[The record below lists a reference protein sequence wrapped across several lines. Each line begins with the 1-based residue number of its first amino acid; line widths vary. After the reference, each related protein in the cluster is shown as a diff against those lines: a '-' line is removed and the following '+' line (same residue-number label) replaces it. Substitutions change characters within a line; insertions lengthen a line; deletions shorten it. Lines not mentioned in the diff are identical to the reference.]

1 MVFLYLVIFHECFAK
16 FYKFTSDNW
25 KPNTIVNDWKERE
38 TTLKHSYPP
47 TFLFTQGVAN
57 ENATYY
63 ADTSLSYYIHVAFPP
78 PRLSVLLQLAVFL
91 RLSPRELSPSVER
104 RRDRKAARPRDGHS
118 AQPVLGKVKVYTVR
132 LPARLGTRGRT
143 MCGCKPLPPVLWLLV
158 RHVCGM
164 PTSSDLF
171 RLIDTCREMVIFY
184 RWCDNGNFQSR
195 LCRLLFFFLVE
206 GSNFVEKSIRSGI
219 IELTKSIKLIES
231 LIRIEAQRLVSKEG
245 RGLSV

>member
-1 MVFLYLVIFHECFAK
+1 MPLTMPTHHLVI
-16 FYKFTSDNW
+16 
-25 KPNTIVNDWKERE
+25 
-38 TTLKHSYPP
+38 
-47 TFLFTQGVAN
+47 
-57 ENATYY
+57 TYM
-63 ADTSLSYYIHVAFPP
+63 SRFPRRVWAF
-78 PRLSVLLQLAVFL
+78 VLLQLAVFL

-184 RWCDNGNFQSR
+184 RWRDDGNFQSR
-195 LCRLLFFFLVE
+195 LCRLLFFFWSRGAILL
-206 GSNFVEKSIRSGI
+206 KSRF
-219 IELTKSIKLIES
+219 
-231 LIRIEAQRLVSKEG
+231 AV
-245 RGLSV
+245 V

>member
-1 MVFLYLVIFHECFAK
+1 MPLTMPTHHLVI
-16 FYKFTSDNW
+16 
-25 KPNTIVNDWKERE
+25 
-38 TTLKHSYPP
+38 
-47 TFLFTQGVAN
+47 
-57 ENATYY
+57 TYM
-63 ADTSLSYYIHVAFPP
+63 SRFPRRVWAF
-78 PRLSVLLQLAVFL
+78 VLLQLAVFL
-91 RLSPRELSPSVER
+91 RLSPRELSPSVEQ

-184 RWCDNGNFQSR
+184 RWRDDGNFQSR
-195 LCRLLFFFLVE
+195 LCRLLFFFWSRGAILL
-206 GSNFVEKSIRSGI
+206 KSRF
-219 IELTKSIKLIES
+219 
-231 LIRIEAQRLVSKEG
+231 AV
-245 RGLSV
+245 V